1 LFEVITTALAD
12 AAGLLVAAVFGT
24 VGLDADFA
32 VEEPH
37 AASATVARARPT
49 GHRKRKNGN
58 DF

>member
-1 LFEVITTALAD
+1 LAD

-58 DF
+58 DL